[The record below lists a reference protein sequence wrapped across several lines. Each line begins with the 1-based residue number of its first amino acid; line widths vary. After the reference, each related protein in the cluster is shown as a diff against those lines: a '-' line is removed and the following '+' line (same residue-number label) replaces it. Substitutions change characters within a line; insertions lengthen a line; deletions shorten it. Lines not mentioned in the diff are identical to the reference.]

1 MKLGSLILDFLIIF
15 AATALI
21 SVAYFRV
28 VPSPKFPRE
37 KRITVIRAFIWGVIV
52 VSVTVATF
60 VFAKSCAYFVLAG
73 YALFGIALLFG
84 FLRGNK
90 EKLRS
95 FWANNIA
102 PCYPFFIVVLIV
114 VCGIYICG
122 DKQAQRKLPEASE
135 ESWNDGYER
144 GYEDGKQDG
153 YDLGF
158 DEASYSNNRDYES
171 GYDLGYANGYN
182 DAENEHKDD
191 RALGYEEGLED
202 GASFD
207 YDAAWSDGYA
217 YGYNYGMSQSNG

>member
-1 MKLGSLILDFLIIF
+1 MGLGSLILDFLIIF

-21 SVAYFRV
+21 GVAYFRV
-28 VPSPKFPRE
+28 VPSQKSPRE
-37 KRITVIRAFIWGVIV
+37 KRVTAIRACIWGVIV
-52 VSVTVATF
+52 VGVTAAAF
-60 VFAKSCAYFVLAG
+60 VFAKSRAYFILAG

-84 FLRGNK
+84 FLRDNS
-90 EKLRS
+90 EKLHS
-95 FWANNIA
+95 FWTNNIV
-102 PCYPFFIVVLIV
+102 PCYPFFLIVLIV
-114 VCGIYICG
+114 ICGIYIYG
-122 DKQAQRKLPEASE
+122 DKQDQRKFPEAKE

-153 YDLGF
+153 YDLGL
-158 DEASYSNNRDYES
+158 DEASYSSNKDYES

-217 YGYNYGMSQSNG
+217 YGYNYGISQSNG